1 MSDFDKEAERERLRE
16 KYEQDQKKREAS
28 ERMSDLL
35 LKGATMTNAHCNNCG
50 DPIFRYDGDE
60 FCPTCQQVVTEDEAA
75 EAAAGEEATDAP
87 TGEQTHSADETA
99 TDQTAPETGTQEL
112 DAANGT
118 APEGGSS
125 DHIEIKQPDGPT
137 AQTGSDQAAGTA
149 TDRPADPA
157 SAQNQPRARQPAD
170 PSEETRE
177 QTGSS
182 AGEGQASPS
191 AYPSP
196 TQQTS
201 GSAPSTSSSDAGG
214 DFEAA
219 HASLVR
225 TLRSHAEQAEQ
236 CDDPRRARDH
246 LAAAREA
253 AEALTALSGSY

>member
-75 EAAAGEEATDAP
+75 ETAAGQEAPDAP
-87 TGEQTHSADETA
+87 AGEQTHSADETA
-99 TDQTAPETGTQEL
+99 TNQIGTETATHEA

-118 APEGGSS
+118 APAGDSP

-137 AQTGSDQAAGTA
+137 ARTGADQSV
-149 TDRPADPA
+149 DPSQ
-157 SAQNQPRARQPAD
+157 SAQGQSGA
-170 PSEETRE
+170 SEGAP
-177 QTGSS
+177 Q
-182 AGEGQASPS
+182 PS
-191 AYPSP
+191 ATGQQSRTQQSP
-196 TQQTS
+196 TQQPPATAS
-201 GSAPSTSSSDAGG
+201 STPSADAGD

-219 HASLVR
+219 RASLVR
-225 TLRSHAEQAEQ
+225 TLRSHAEQADQ

-253 AEALTALSGSY
+253 AEALSALSGSY